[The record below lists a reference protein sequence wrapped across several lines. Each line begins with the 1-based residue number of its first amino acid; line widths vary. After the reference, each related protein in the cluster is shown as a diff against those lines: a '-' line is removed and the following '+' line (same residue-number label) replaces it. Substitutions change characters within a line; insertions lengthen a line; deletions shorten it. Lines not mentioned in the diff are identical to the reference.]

1 MRNTLGRPRSF
12 GVAMPYASY
21 ASPDEYVAAWRGWR
35 LACVRE
41 LRDSVR
47 AAAQFDEAIKWGHL
61 VYQHNGP
68 VLLIRAMDDGV
79 RLGFWR
85 GQRLVDIE
93 PRLKP
98 GGKYEMASVD
108 FHDGDHIDLEVVRRL
123 ALHAWELNDQLGDP
137 RDAAK
142 H

>member
-1 MRNTLGRPRSF
+1 MQYGN
-12 GVAMPYASY
+12 Y
-21 ASPDEYVAAWRGWR
+21 ASPEEYVAAWSGWR
-35 LACVRE
+35 LDCVRK

-61 VYQHNGP
+61 VYAHNGP

-85 GQRLVDIE
+85 GQRLIDIE
-93 PRLKP
+93 PRLVP

-108 FHDGDHIDLEVVRRL
+108 FHDGDRIDPEVVRRL
-123 ALHAWELNDQLGDP
+123 ALCAWELNDQLGDP

-142 H
+142 R